1 MKKKKLKQRIKEL
14 ESQLET
20 EKSRAQAWEDISH
33 RFIEELRKCG
43 VRTEINFPEPPVI
56 ETQNYED
63 DVKKYRFGINTEPP
77 TLSFDFAEHDKKIY
91 AESRSLAFDTMS
103 VLRS

>member
-33 RFIEELRKCG
+33 RFIEELMECG

-56 ETQNYED
+56 EVQGYED
-63 DVKKYRFGINTEPP
+63 DEKKYRFGINTEPP
-77 TLSFDFAEHDKKIY
+77 TLSFDFTEHDKNV
-91 AESRSLAFDTMS
+91 RSEMAVGIFGGKND
-103 VLRS
+103 